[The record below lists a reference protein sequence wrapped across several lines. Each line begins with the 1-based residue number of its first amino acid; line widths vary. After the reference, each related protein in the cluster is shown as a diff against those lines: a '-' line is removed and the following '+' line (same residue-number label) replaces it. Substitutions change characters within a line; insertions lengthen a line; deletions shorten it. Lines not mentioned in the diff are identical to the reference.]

1 MKKILNSKIFVFL
14 FGVAFTSLSIVF
26 AASYLA
32 SDIGFTSVDA
42 NWKASNVGSA
52 LDDLY
57 AKECQSTPVGTILS
71 YMGTTI
77 PNFFLKCDGTVYNIS
92 DFPLLA
98 EHIKTNF
105 GSYNYFGGNG
115 TTTFAVP
122 DLRGEFLRG
131 TGTNSHASQGSG
143 ESVGVHQDGTE
154 HPGTYVADYG
164 KGLYTSTFN
173 QSMRPEKHDFAITG
187 SNELN
192 TVTGKYVTSSSYTS
206 IVASYTSRP
215 TNTSVLYLIRYK

>member
-32 SDIGFTSVDA
+32 TDVGFTSVDA
-42 NWKASNVGSA
+42 NWKASNVSVA

-57 AKECQSTPVGTILS
+57 IKECKSTPVGEIIS
-71 YMGTTI
+71 FMGTVI
-77 PNFFLKCDGTVYNIS
+77 PDYYLECDGTVYDINAY
-92 DFPLLA
+92 PTLA

-105 GSYNYFGGNG
+105 GSYDFFGGNG

-131 TGTNSHASQGSG
+131 RGTNSHTNQGSG
-143 ESVGVHQDGTE
+143 ANVGVHQDATAHIAVYSANTIGQTIYWPPNM
-154 HPGTYVADYG
+154 HTYNADSSIGKTPNTYG
-164 KGLYTSTFN
+164 N
-173 QSMRPEKHDFAITG
+173 ATG
-187 SNELN
+187 SIGNN
-192 TVTGKYVTSSSYTS
+192 ATIDQY
-206 IVASYTSRP
+206 ITSRP
-215 TNTSVLYLIRYK
+215 TNTSVVYLIRYR